1 MIYFSFYC
9 DLIRINNTIG
19 IKPIPTNHSRFA
31 TTNATIPLITCA
43 MPHPA
48 TMDMVTA
55 VVKMKADKNTIHR
68 CSDIFFLASLED
80 FMCSSSSIFLSRF
93 VTWSCLSWMSLSRSF
108 FFLLCSDIN
117 SFKAS
122 S

>member
-1 MIYFSFYC
+1 MDIS
-9 DLIRINNTIG
+9 IAVTTI
-19 IKPIPTNHSRFA
+19 IIIICA

-80 FMCSSSSIFLSRF
+80 FMCSSSSI
-93 VTWSCLSWMSLSRSF
+93 
-108 FFLLCSDIN
+108 LL
-117 SFKAS
+117 K
-122 S
+122 